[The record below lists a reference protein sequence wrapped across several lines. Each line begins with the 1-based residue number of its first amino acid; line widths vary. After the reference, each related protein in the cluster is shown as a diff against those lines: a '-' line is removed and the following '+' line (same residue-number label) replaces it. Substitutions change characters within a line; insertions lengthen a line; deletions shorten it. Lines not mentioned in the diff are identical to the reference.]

1 MLCKAFI
8 ERMKNDKELN
18 ELQDKIYAITG
29 RGADIAYDLGTCPG
43 FEEWKE
49 ELREKLRKLE
59 GQHFDEG

>member
-1 MLCKAFI
+1 
-8 ERMKNDKELN
+8 MKNDKELN